1 MTTVVANED
10 KKKPLEFELYYWGG
24 NFAGRGEYL
33 RLLLFLANVE
43 WRDVGREEG
52 SGAVIKYV
60 RSKQPNGTYPVCFPP
75 ILKHTVDGKEEV
87 INQLP
92 AVLTYLGKLYNFLP
106 DNALDLARTL
116 QISLTALDALS
127 GAEHAY
133 HPINPRDAYANQVE
147 AAKVTVA
154 TFLEN
159 RLPVF
164 LDMLEKALKM
174 NNQGKGFYIGDTM
187 TIADLV
193 VYNFMRGYRSSAK
206 DHFNSNINIPT
217 IKEFIQRMDSNEK
230 IAAFLKSDRCTKMED
245 PNNTPLS
252 KAPLVQVNSFM

>member
-1 MTTVVANED
+1 MD
-10 KKKPLEFELYYWGG
+10 KKNPVEFELYYWGG
-24 NFAGRGEYL
+24 NFAGRGEYV

-52 SGAVIKYV
+52 SGAVIKYF

-133 HPINPRDAYANQVE
+133 HQINPRDAYPNQVE

-164 LDMLEKALKM
+164 LDML
-174 NNQGKGFYIGDTM
+174 
-187 TIADLV
+187 
-193 VYNFMRGYRSSAK
+193 
-206 DHFNSNINIPT
+206 
-217 IKEFIQRMDSNEK
+217 
-230 IAAFLKSDRCTKMED
+230 
-245 PNNTPLS
+245 
-252 KAPLVQVNSFM
+252 

>member
-1 MTTVVANED
+1 
-10 KKKPLEFELYYWGG
+10 
-24 NFAGRGEYL
+24 
-33 RLLLFLANVE
+33 
-43 WRDVGREEG
+43 
-52 SGAVIKYV
+52 
-60 RSKQPNGTYPVCFPP
+60 
-75 ILKHTVDGKEEV
+75 
-87 INQLP
+87 
-92 AVLTYLGKLYNFLP
+92 
-106 DNALDLARTL
+106 
-116 QISLTALDALS
+116 
-127 GAEHAY
+127 
-133 HPINPRDAYANQVE
+133 
-147 AAKVTVA
+147 
-154 TFLEN
+154 
-159 RLPVF
+159 
-164 LDMLEKALKM
+164 MLEKALKM